1 MEIPFRGPD
10 MGVAHQRLDSL
21 EAIPVIQ
28 EGGGNGIPHHMDR
41 SYFYSDLGTGNSGMK
56 YVSKSTEKGG
66 STGF

>member
-10 MGVAHQRLDSL
+10 MGVAYQRLDSL

-41 SYFYSDLGTGNSGMK
+41 SYFYSDLGTGSSGM
-56 YVSKSTEKGG
+56 E
-66 STGF
+66 